1 MLNFATIHPGSVD
14 SRRSRIEGVL
24 NPLSDDN
31 NSGTMFEQITT
42 SNNNSNRAPPVRVVT
57 FDLDN
62 TLWNTGA
69 TISAAND
76 ALASFLTA
84 HNIVQSQRTEII
96 MGELFNASKASYCP
110 ILGEEGN
117 SPVLLT
123 QLRTDALTQILV
135 EDNEYAPEDAET
147 FAKEAFQIVSLY

>member
-1 MLNFATIHPGSVD
+1 
-14 SRRSRIEGVL
+14 
-24 NPLSDDN
+24 
-31 NSGTMFEQITT
+31 MFERITT
-42 SNNNSNRAPPVRVVT
+42 SSNNSNRAPPVRVVT

-76 ALASFLTA
+76 ALASFLTS

-110 ILGEEGN
+110 ILGEEGS

-135 EDNEYAPEDAET
+135 EDNEYTPEDAET
-147 FAKEAFQIVSLY
+147 FAKEAFQIVS